1 MARTNGEGRL
11 KKHSCCLTCSIVC
24 LILLIVFVVA
34 LYVGGTFMFKTYV
47 SPHIGG
53 LSLNDAIA
61 LAANVLSGK
70 ETKADYTEADLD
82 SFYSGLSDALFLSD
96 KSEFELE
103 YELVPDETRATLAPS
118 VSAAEEEQGEESAE
132 DASYDEDAAYAA
144 FCLKT
149 PAERYALIPDETRA
163 ILTQEEFLSLA
174 GDSDAAVAAR
184 DKVKLKTYRLSIDT
198 FMKNMDFSDMSN
210 LAPEKAL
217 EKSLSSLDFNFD
229 CLEEYDIENAA
240 AEQNEKFTTFSV
252 TGKQVSS
259 FINDIIAYMLK
270 LTDSPLTKQVAD
282 YLPKD
287 LDLTSF
293 IRVASVTIM
302 NTPLATAG
310 DEAIFDQKD
319 TALGVTI
326 SIAVRDIVKAA
337 LTTSE
342 LSQKLSGVP
351 SFAVNL
357 IPSLVPKHF
366 SAGVTVYPLAEEED
380 GREIKVTVNKPS
392 DKNSKRLAKLVNGLF
407 GKDEGE
413 GEGETPTKTFFGT
426 VNDKVASTF
435 KSIDEKVK
443 INFVP
448 TKDGDGNPLKDKNGN
463 TYSSMRIMTWQTV
476 LSLIDNEGR
485 LSSHDILTMLKCL
498 YISKNAH
505 LEIDTDTAFGAFKTD
520 MSHKYGVEQSYLD
533 DHNVFSVD
541 DLSGMINHI
550 DLSSV
555 TFRENN
561 EDMRVHLSAEALA
574 AFMKKFVTE
583 KADEGVSSAEES
595 SSASLLE
602 GLDPKICDV
611 TVQKISEQDGV
622 SVFSFELG
630 ILVDFQKMVEDKL
643 PTEGIAGSLSKKIL
657 PKNESYFCIKLY
669 ISEYTDGETNKLTH
683 KVGRNIDDP
692 AEGETSDYESEI
704 RINDFTYEQT
714 ARVFDAL
721 DNFLSV
727 VNAGTDFKV
736 SSIVGSLEDA
746 VNDVFKSISGND
758 FSVDLRLYS
767 KAGEADRGG
776 MSLPSLYEL
785 LKSVVKP
792 KLQPGETFS
801 ENDARDVL
809 IQIYQNDADVTVYF
823 EEEQATEFIEEIND
837 KYYIK
842 KASALS
848 VNDLFG
854 KDEHGVSNAGNL
866 SDKIKAES
874 IYFKPDATE
883 AALWEGEKKSLYGD
897 DRSSAALRVRLSGPE
912 VAALVEESGLVP
924 SDIAAAFGTIQV
936 LGAKF
941 KTENNKTY
949 LTFDLKL
956 VKKEDDEGL
965 TFGKAFPACVKLSA
979 KILLYAPSYSDEEP
993 RYSASIII
1001 NDAASEKTF
1010 MLLRALGGNDLSE
1023 KAIGDKI
1030 SESIATTFNTLEGK
1044 IPLFFNDGGT
1054 PYLYGTEE
1062 CILISDVFSFLVKET
1077 SMTDIDTEPTDP
1089 DDLAARLRGFG
1100 AQALGDSLNEGIY
1113 NWIEG
1118 LNLFVYSDD
1127 GNDSNDDD
1135 AYIYKNMKDA
1145 YFMKAELTL
1154 DDIYG
1159 NGTFSNKFNTI
1170 TTSDFNLKDDANGL
1184 FYYNGD
1190 IKNLK
1195 ISDKALGVIV
1205 KKKLNF
1211 SGSVAGE
1218 GMTAEIMS
1226 LKLIVDGSDLVIQS
1240 GVKIAFDDRNDY
1252 LSMPHYFFVI
1262 ATTRKSGNNYTT
1274 TLTMNNLAVSST
1286 DELFHNITA
1295 LESKGIKADSFNKT
1309 DIENSIN
1316 TNIQNAFNN
1325 LPSSVTFGTFT
1336 NSDLTSEYHTGSVY
1350 PVGCTLPSVG
1360 SGYLSFPSV
1369 YSYMK
1374 DIFYTTTEEK
1384 EHAPAEEDMQ
1394 HMLLSLHSTTVAN
1407 EIVTNAKS
1415 STAYRVLQAYK
1426 GNNMANDYVVIY
1438 SDKYLA
1444 HEISNRLSSETIN
1457 GDISLADGIDQ
1468 SIILRAGL
1476 GSAEWGSWENK
1487 FFADP
1492 ANVTFNSA
1500 HNYLIVTA
1508 CVSLTGYASGAADL
1522 LPSNLYLSVLVDL
1535 DDASLSKGLLY
1546 NMDHT
1551 DMGIFEFIMH
1561 KYNSQFVSVDDMATQ
1576 LAAIINDKLDSIKNV
1591 TIPGLGTVSFNL
1603 NYRLSTDS
1611 FLYTESLPY
1620 TSSGATDVSDVWN
1633 DDGVGYV
1640 ILSHGAIV

>member
-70 ETKADYTEADLD
+70 EAKADYTEEDLN

-96 KSEFELE
+96 KSEPELE

-118 VSAAEEEQGEESAE
+118 VAAAEDEQGEEDS
-132 DASYDEDAAYAA
+132 SYDEDAAYAA

-149 PAERYALIPDETRA
+149 PAERYALIPEETRNL
-163 ILTQEEFLSLA
+163 LTLAEFSALA
-174 GDSDAAVAAR
+174 GDTDAAVAAR
-184 DKVKLKTYRLSIDT
+184 KKVGLKTYRLSIDT
-198 FMKNMDFSDMSN
+198 FMKNMDFSDMN
-210 LAPEKAL
+210 NIAPEKAL
-217 EKSLSSLDFNFD
+217 EKSLSSLDFNFET
-229 CLEEYDIENAA
+229 LEAYDIENAA

-252 TGKQVSS
+252 TGKQVSA

-270 LTDSPLTKQVAD
+270 LKDSPLTKEFGD

-302 NTPLATAG
+302 NTPLATSG
-310 DEAIFDQKD
+310 DEALFDQKD

-326 SIAVRDIVKAA
+326 SIALRDIVKAA

-342 LSQKLSGVP
+342 LSQKLDGVP

-366 SAGVTVYPLAEEED
+366 SAGVTVYPLANEED

-392 DKNSKRLAKLVNGLF
+392 DKNSQRLATLVNALLS
-407 GKDEGE
+407 KEDEQGE
-413 GEGETPTKTFFGT
+413 APTKTFFGSI
-426 VNDKVASTF
+426 NDKVASTF
-435 KSIDEKVK
+435 KSINEKVK
-443 INFVP
+443 INFIP
-448 TKDGDGNPLKDKNGN
+448 TKDGEGNPLKDGKGN

-476 LSLIDNEGR
+476 LNLIDSEGR
-485 LSSHDILTMLKCL
+485 LSAHDILTMLKCL
-498 YISKNAH
+498 YVSKNAH
-505 LEIDTDTAFGAFKTD
+505 IEIDTDTAMGAFKTD
-520 MSHKYGVEQSYLD
+520 MAQKYGVEQTYLD
-533 DHNVFSVD
+533 DHNVFSTE
-541 DLSGMINHI
+541 DLSGMVNHI
-550 DLSSV
+550 DLSSI

-583 KADEGVSSAEES
+583 KTDGGVSAAEES
-595 SSASLLE
+595 SASSLLE

-611 TVQKISEQDGV
+611 TVQKISETDGV
-622 SVFSFELG
+622 SIFSFELG
-630 ILVDFQKMVEDKL
+630 ILVDFEKMLEDKL
-643 PTEGIAGSLSKKIL
+643 PTEGVAGSLSKKIL

-669 ISEYTDGETNKLTH
+669 ISEYTDTETSKLTH
-683 KVGRNIDDP
+683 KVGKNIDNP
-692 AEGETSDYESEI
+692 AEGEASAYESKI

-714 ARVFDAL
+714 SRVFDAL
-721 DNFLSV
+721 NNFLTV

-736 SSIVGSLEDA
+736 SSITGSIEDA

-767 KAGEADRGG
+767 KAGDTDRGG

-792 KLQPGETFS
+792 KLQPGEVFS

-809 IQIYQNDADVTVYF
+809 IQIYQSTADVSVYF
-823 EEEQATEFIEEIND
+823 EDAQATEFIDEIND

-874 IYFKPDATE
+874 IYFKPDSTE
-883 AALWEGEKKSLYGD
+883 AALWVGEKKSLYGD
-897 DRSSAALRVRLSGPE
+897 SRTSAALRVRLTGTE

-924 SDIAAAFGTIQV
+924 SDIASAFGTIQV

-941 KTENNKTY
+941 KTEDNKTY

-956 VKKEDDEGL
+956 VKKDDDEGL
-965 TFGKAFPACVKLSA
+965 TFGKAFPSNVKLSA
-979 KILLYAPSYSDEEP
+979 TILLYAPSYSEEAP
-993 RYSASIII
+993 RYSASIVI
-1001 NDAASEKTF
+1001 NDTASEKAF

-1044 IPLFFNDGGT
+1044 IPLFFSDGGT
-1054 PYLYGTEE
+1054 PYLSGSEE
-1062 CILISDVFSFLVKET
+1062 CILISDVFSFLIKET
-1077 SMTDIDTEPTDP
+1077 SMTDIDADPTDP

-1100 AQALGDSLNEGIY
+1100 AQATGDSLNEGVY
-1113 NWIEG
+1113 GWING
-1118 LNLFVYSDD
+1118 LNLFAYSDD
-1127 GNDSNDDD
+1127 GNDANDDD

-1159 NGTFSNKFNTI
+1159 NGTFTNKFNTI
-1170 TTSDFNLKDDANGL
+1170 TTGDFNLKDDANGL
-1184 FYYNGD
+1184 FYYDGD

-1211 SGSVAGE
+1211 SGSVAGA
-1218 GMTAEIMS
+1218 GMTAEVMS

-1309 DIENSIN
+1309 DIENNIN

-1350 PVGCTLPSVG
+1350 PVGCALPSVG

-1444 HEISNRLSSETIN
+1444 HEISNRLSTEKIN
-1457 GDISLADGIDQ
+1457 GDISLANGIDQ

-1476 GSAEWGSWENK
+1476 NSAEWGSWEDK
-1487 FFADP
+1487 FFVDP
-1492 ANVTFNSA
+1492 SSA
-1500 HNYLIVTA
+1500 TYIPTHNYLIATA
-1508 CVSLTGYASGAADL
+1508 CVSLSGYASGAADL
-1522 LPSNLYLSVLVDL
+1522 LPNNLYLSVLVDL
-1535 DDASLSKGLLY
+1535 DDSSASKGLLY

-1551 DMGIFEFIMH
+1551 DMAIFEFIMH
-1561 KYNSQFVSVDDMATQ
+1561 KYNNQFVSVDNMATQ
-1576 LAAIINDKLDSIKNV
+1576 LAVIIDDKLNSIKSV
-1591 TIPGLGTVSFNL
+1591 TIPGVGTISLDL

-1620 TSSGATDVSDVWN
+1620 SSTTATDVKDVWN

-1640 ILSHGAIV
+1640 ILSRGAIA